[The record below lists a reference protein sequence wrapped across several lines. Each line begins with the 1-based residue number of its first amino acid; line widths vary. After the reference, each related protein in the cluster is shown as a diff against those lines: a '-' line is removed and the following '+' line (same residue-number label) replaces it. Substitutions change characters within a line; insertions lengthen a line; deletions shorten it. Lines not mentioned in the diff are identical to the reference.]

1 MISLQALSRVE
12 LEGGFAHSVSFRVP
26 RSAPWHSGMRSFE
39 RRGEPLAA
47 SHVADRRRGC
57 TKLIAPFEPRKERT
71 DAMGF
76 FSKDIKTMDDLFVHA
91 LRDIYYAEKQIVQ
104 ALPEM
109 IDKSVIRS
117 SSKVFRPIW
126 ARPRIT

>member
-1 MISLQALSRVE
+1 PSEPAWATRASPIARKGMISVRALSRVE

-26 RSAPWHSGMRSFE
+26 RSAPWHSSMRSFE

-71 DAMGF
+71 DANGLLLERHQNDGR
-76 FSKDIKTMDDLFVHA
+76 SVRARATRHLLRRKTDRASAARDD
-91 LRDIYYAEKQIVQ
+91 R
-104 ALPEM
+104 
-109 IDKSVIRS
+109 
-117 SSKVFRPIW
+117 
-126 ARPRIT
+126 